1 MSETPSTC
9 YRPGSHVVY
18 FGIDLCGKELVLPAG
33 LGLRIS
39 VKPHHVLLWVSFAS
53 GGVEHRDY
61 LENVSGAVKQD

>member
-1 MSETPSTC
+1 MSETLGGNTYS
-9 YRPGSHVVY
+9 GSHVVY

-33 LGLRIS
+33 LGLRVS